1 MTNTSFRASA
11 PHEIADGHL
20 GPLAE
25 LPGTWMG
32 HGFNLIALPKNV
44 GDSDEG
50 LPFRV
55 LLNSTEETLTVAPIG
70 APIVNR
76 AVGVVGSDF
85 GQTDIAFLGL
95 HYLQR
100 VTDALTHEAL
110 HLETGQW
117 LNLPSDVQNGTT
129 KNNIVRLA
137 TIPHGVSLIAQG
149 VAAKMVG
156 APTIAPAAM
165 LPMDA
170 NGNEVTEGYLG
181 PYDKASLPPGVPAEA
196 VRNPNLM
203 LTNALAGQNIVE
215 TVILK
220 VKAIPDGQ
228 SGDQETRD
236 IANIPHLRR
245 AARVVDFSAAVYIET
260 VQQADG
266 KRFMQLQYTQTI
278 ILNFE
283 RINWP
288 HLTVA
293 TLVKQ

>member
-1 MTNTSFRASA
+1 
-11 PHEIADGHL
+11 
-20 GPLAE
+20 
-25 LPGTWMG
+25 
-32 HGFNLIALPKNV
+32 
-44 GDSDEG
+44 
-50 LPFRV
+50 
-55 LLNSTEETLTVAPIG
+55 
-70 APIVNR
+70 
-76 AVGVVGSDF
+76 
-85 GQTDIAFLGL
+85 
-95 HYLQR
+95 
-100 VTDALTHEAL
+100 
-110 HLETGQW
+110 
-117 LNLPSDVQNGTT
+117 
-129 KNNIVRLA
+129 
-137 TIPHGVSLIAQG
+137 
-149 VAAKMVG
+149 
-156 APTIAPAAM
+156 
-165 LPMDA
+165 
-170 NGNEVTEGYLG
+170 
-181 PYDKASLPPGVPAEA
+181 
-196 VRNPNLM
+196 M